1 MKKINIY
8 YYNPNYEPD
17 YVEKTTV
24 LSPLPGYLDTWT
36 RHTAPE
42 IYSSIEWVDIET
54 RIKSQ
59 DEIAT
64 ACNNLKVDI
73 LCITAFVWSMPDVK
87 LILDNIKK
95 KLTKNTLIIVGGPEV
110 GKFSISKI
118 LTELP
123 EIDFVVFGQGEN
135 AFVSILK
142 HALDIQH
149 INLLNAKNIAWLAN
163 GIPRI
168 CDFEFIRRDLSP
180 YLDAEHLLAMQ
191 QKKYPNSHYDV
202 TYAIS
207 KGCVYKCAFCD
218 WQGGGLT
225 YKMHSRKNTFV
236 KELEMFAKLGIFQL
250 RLIDSNIGM
259 FDQDIEF
266 AKYLANTKKENGW
279 NWKMTGQ
286 NFAKL
291 HKDNVY
297 KIMSILTEAKIIDYP
312 KISLQA
318 LDTTMLE
325 NIERPDISWKEHKP
339 YIVEFAKSLPTESHI
354 RIELIFGIPGNTRE
368 KYRAALGECAQLS
381 AIVQGYQFDIL
392 INAKASTVEWKN
404 KFQVE
409 TAPVSSF
416 GYPATETIVACYSFN
431 QLDFVYFKVLTE
443 LYNILLE
450 EFKLSTDELIE
461 IINVTASDSYE
472 SIYSDLTHNMELRDH
487 ELRICAASE
496 KLIRKITVA
505 KSLSNSTQQAILN
518 GYKEQF
524 KKAQAIR
531 AAEPSSAAI
540 GKIAAIA

>member
-1 MKKINIY
+1 MKKLNIY
-8 YYNPNYEPD
+8 YYNPYYDPD
-17 YVEKTTV
+17 LMGTATV
-24 LSPLPGYLDTWT
+24 LLPVPGYLDTWVK
-36 RHTAPE
+36 HNAPE
-42 IYSSIEWVDIET
+42 IYLSINWVDIET

-59 DEIAT
+59 DEIVT
-64 ACNNLKVDI
+64 VCNNLKVDI
-73 LCITAFVWSMPDVK
+73 LCITAFIWTMPDVK

-118 LTELP
+118 LTESP

-135 AFVSILK
+135 AFISILK
-142 HALDIQH
+142 HALDIQR
-149 INLLNAKNIAWLAN
+149 INLLNSKNIAWLTN

-180 YLDAEHLLAMQ
+180 YLDAEHLLVMQ
-191 QKKYPNSHYDV
+191 QKKYPHT
-202 TYAIS
+202 TYEITYELA
-207 KGCVYKCAFCD
+207 KGCVYKCSFCD

-250 RLIDSNIGM
+250 WIIDSNVGM

-266 AKYLANTKKENGW
+266 AKYLANTKKEKGW

-381 AIVQGYQFDIL
+381 AMVQGYQFDIL

-409 TAPVSSF
+409 TAPVSEF
-416 GYPATETIVACYSFN
+416 GYPATETIVACYSFDK
-431 QLDFVYFKVLTE
+431 LDFVYFKVLTE
-443 LYNILLE
+443 MYNILIRDFTLAA
-450 EFKLSTDELIE
+450 DELIE
-461 IINVTASDSYE
+461 IINATASDSYE
-472 SIYSDLTHNMELRDH
+472 SVYSNLMHNMDLQDYQSK
-487 ELRICAASE
+487 IYAASKE
-496 KLIRKITVA
+496 LIRTIA
-505 KSLSNSTQQAILN
+505 KSLSRSTQRAILN
-518 GYKEQF
+518 SYKEQF
-524 KKAQAIR
+524 NKTQATR
-531 AAEPSSAAI
+531 AAEPSLAAI

>member
-1 MKKINIY
+1 
-8 YYNPNYEPD
+8 
-17 YVEKTTV
+17 
-24 LSPLPGYLDTWT
+24 
-36 RHTAPE
+36 
-42 IYSSIEWVDIET
+42 
-54 RIKSQ
+54 
-59 DEIAT
+59 
-64 ACNNLKVDI
+64 
-73 LCITAFVWSMPDVK
+73 MPDVK

-118 LTELP
+118 LTESP

-135 AFVSILK
+135 AFISILK
-142 HALDIQH
+142 HALDIQR
-149 INLLNAKNIAWLAN
+149 INLLNSKNIAWLTN

-180 YLDAEHLLAMQ
+180 YLDAEHLLVMQ
-191 QKKYPNSHYDV
+191 QKKYPHT
-202 TYAIS
+202 TYEITYELA
-207 KGCVYKCAFCD
+207 KGCVYKCSFCD

-250 RLIDSNIGM
+250 WIIDSNVGM

-266 AKYLANTKKENGW
+266 AKYLANTKKEKGW

-318 LDTTMLE
+318 LDAAMLE

-381 AIVQGYQFDIL
+381 AMVQGYQFDIL

-409 TAPVSSF
+409 TAPVSEF
-416 GYPATETIVACYSFN
+416 GYPATETIVACYSFDK
-431 QLDFVYFKVLTE
+431 LDFVYFKVLTE
-443 LYNILLE
+443 MYNILIRDFTLAA
-450 EFKLSTDELIE
+450 DELIE
-461 IINVTASDSYE
+461 IINATASDSYE
-472 SIYSDLTHNMELRDH
+472 SVYSNLMHNMDLQDYQSK
-487 ELRICAASE
+487 IYAASKE
-496 KLIRKITVA
+496 LIRTIA
-505 KSLSNSTQQAILN
+505 KSLSRSTQRAILN
-518 GYKEQF
+518 SYKEQF
-524 KKAQAIR
+524 NKTQATR
-531 AAEPSSAAI
+531 AAEPSLAAI